1 MIQKKRLLGL
11 LLVPSLLLSACS
23 FNLGTFE
30 KDDGYANY
38 YEAFAPLRALS
49 DSGED
54 SGIED
59 VYNIRDSLFN
69 DTTVNK
75 LTWEK
80 DEYKVSEKQYL
91 YLIVTFQEEL
101 KIESMSFFFKSQEE
115 SDVHI
120 SSFYYL
126 NDDLAPKKIKYR
138 SSPSEEKGGEPIV
151 YDDPPE
157 ADSNV
162 STRLELNENNWK
174 SFTLSKF
181 KQVGYE
187 DGLLHTAKGG
197 VFYIRIENNSG
208 FHSFDMTPVS
218 FTFLN
223 FLVRAVD
230 QCGTSVAYVL
240 L

>member
-1 MIQKKRLLGL
+1 MIHRKHLLGL

-23 FNLGTFE
+23 FDLGTFE
-30 KDDGYANY
+30 KDDDYASY

-49 DSGED
+49 DSGAD
-54 SGIED
+54 SGVED
-59 VYNIRDSLFN
+59 TYNIKESLFN
-69 DTTVNK
+69 DHTVNDFE
-75 LTWEK
+75 WEK

-101 KIESMSFFFKSQEE
+101 KVQSMSFYFKSQEV
-115 SDVHI
+115 SDVRI

-138 SSPSEEKGGEPIV
+138 SSPSASKEGDPIH
-151 YDDPPE
+151 YDDPDE
-157 ADSNV
+157 HDSSV
-162 STRLELNENNWK
+162 SARLDLTENDWK
-174 SFTLSKF
+174 SFTLSSF
-181 KQVGYE
+181 KQVNYD

-208 FHSFDMTPVS
+208 FHIYDMKPVS

-223 FLVRAVD
+223 FLVRAVE
-230 QCGTSVAYVL
+230 
-240 L
+240 